1 MFMVLFLTI
10 FNNNLK
16 SFEYKAKL
24 LGNTVANGENE
35 ILRNTTITVPLK
47 YVSNFWGSLKM
58 PLINC
63 EIEMNKI
70 LNIMFCLQ
78 LVLIMLMLI
87 LIILFYNERHKIL
100 CSCSSF
106 ISKRQS

>member
-1 MFMVLFLTI
+1 MFMVLFLII

-47 YVSNFWGSLKM
+47 YVSNISVS
-58 PLINC
+58 
-63 EIEMNKI
+63 NKS
-70 LNIMFCLQ
+70 NI
-78 LVLIMLMLI
+78 
-87 LIILFYNERHKIL
+87 Y
-100 CSCSSF
+100 
-106 ISKRQS
+106 